1 MARKTFLLADDAT
14 FIRKILRDMIEQN
27 EDFTVIGEAGDG
39 KEAVEKAT
47 VLQPD
52 VMTMDIT
59 MPEMDGFEAL
69 PLIISKSPRTKVIV
83 VSAIANQEQILKA
96 LRRGAV
102 DFIMKPFDKNR
113 VYEVI
118 NKILDDDYEEA
129 P

>member
-27 EDFTVIGEAGDG
+27 ENYTVIGEAGDG

-118 NKILDDDYEEA
+118 NKILNNDYEEA